1 MPSSEQ
7 KCYDDSEF
15 DSKGSGPY
23 ISMVGKTSSPNT
35 EDESK
40 LYTNLLSSVG
50 LDWMFCDRE
59 PDQPQ
64 ETRTLRSR
72 SESLKSS
79 TKAVAASDLTRE
91 SRLCS
96 AETAVTDPETRAL
109 LDKLMCS
116 PSWRRRGH

>member
-1 MPSSEQ
+1 
-7 KCYDDSEF
+7 
-15 DSKGSGPY
+15 
-23 ISMVGKTSSPNT
+23 MVDKTSSPNI

-40 LYTNLLSSVG
+40 LDTNLLSSVG

-72 SESLKSS
+72 SESLKSC
-79 TKAVAASDLTRE
+79 TKAVAASDMTTE

-109 LDKLMCS
+109 LDKLECVLQV
-116 PSWRRRGH
+116 GGGEDTD

>member
-1 MPSSEQ
+1 
-7 KCYDDSEF
+7 
-15 DSKGSGPY
+15 
-23 ISMVGKTSSPNT
+23 MVDKTSSPNT

-96 AETAVTDPETRAL
+96 AETAVTDPTARTRRAEFSWTYWNAFSKLEEEMTLVL
-109 LDKLMCS
+109 LLIL
-116 PSWRRRGH
+116 PPNL

>member
-1 MPSSEQ
+1 MNKSATMIQRDYGIRSVYQ
-7 KCYDDSEF
+7 
-15 DSKGSGPY
+15 

-72 SESLKSS
+72 SESLKSC
-79 TKAVAASDLTRE
+79 TKAVAASDMTRE

>member
-1 MPSSEQ
+1 
-7 KCYDDSEF
+7 
-15 DSKGSGPY
+15 
-23 ISMVGKTSSPNT
+23 MVDKTSSPNI

-40 LYTNLLSSVG
+40 LDTNQSLLSSVG
-50 LDWMFCDRE
+50 LDWLFSDSK

-109 LDKLMCS
+109 LDKLECVLQV
-116 PSWRRRGH
+116 GGGEDTD